1 MSSEFVLPAKR
12 GIAVQLDKA
21 QTVRITNIR
30 GSQVVDTWAF
40 NASETSEFM
49 SMEHTRASLKKLTPC
64 CGESLV
70 TNKRRPILTLL
81 SDSSPGIHDT
91 LIAAC
96 DRYRYELL
104 GHIGYHDNCTDNLAA
119 AMQAIG
125 MVVPETPCPLNLFM
139 NIPVIQG
146 SRLDWRPPASKAGDH
161 VTLRAEM
168 AAIVVFSAC
177 PMDLLPVNG
186 VDCTPSDIAV
196 SID

>member
-1 MSSEFVLPAKR
+1 MSKTFVLPA
-12 GIAVQLDKA
+12 GQGMAVQLGNA
-21 QTVRITNIR
+21 QTVRITNTY

-40 NASETSEFM
+40 NASETPEFM
-49 SMEHTRASLKKLTPC
+49 SMEHTRASLKRLMPGL
-64 CGESLV
+64 GESFV

-96 DRYRYELL
+96 DRHRYELL
-104 GHIGYHDNCTDNLAA
+104 GHIGYHANCTDNLAA

-125 MVVPETPCPLNLFM
+125 MTLPETPCPLNLFM
-139 NIPVIQG
+139 NIPVIHG
-146 SRLDWRPPASKAGDH
+146 NRLDWCPPASKPGDH
-161 VTLRAEM
+161 VAFRAEM
-168 AAIVVFSAC
+168 EAVVVFSAC

-186 VDCTPSDIAV
+186 VDCSPNDVAV